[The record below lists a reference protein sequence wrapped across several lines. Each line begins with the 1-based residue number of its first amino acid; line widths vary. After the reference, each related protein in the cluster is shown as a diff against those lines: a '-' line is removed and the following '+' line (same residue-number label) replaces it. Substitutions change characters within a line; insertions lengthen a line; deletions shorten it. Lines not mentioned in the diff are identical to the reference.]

1 LPAGKGKKCL
11 SRFEDGDEIIP
22 DALEAPPGRGET
34 SCVVVYPG
42 NIGTGL
48 SAAWRGHIGE
58 TSRAADVCGGV
69 FVCQALRCSRLPPRS
84 SPPASFEGRLRRPRR
99 RRWGTSFPV
108 PQRDGR
114 FSCNES
120 RNTTPPQ
127 RRPGSCSFVVRVRR
141 GGRVHSRPRTVT
153 QDRAASSVH
162 RLGNGVHSCKIVLQS
177 GSFRQER
184 ILFLYFIS
192 QQSTST
198 LSFPQT
204 RIRGGLSEPS
214 RKILLLHV
222 TEWLSPRFWEN
233 VR

>member
-34 SCVVVYPG
+34 SCVAV
-42 NIGTGL
+42 
-48 SAAWRGHIGE
+48 SAAWHGHI
-58 TSRAADVCGGV
+58 ADV
-69 FVCQALRCSRLPPRS
+69 FVCEALRCSRPPPRS

-114 FSCNES
+114 FSRNGS

-141 GGRVHSRPRTVT
+141 GGRVYGRLLAVT
-153 QDRAASSVH
+153 QDRAANSVH
-162 RLGNGVHSCKIVLQS
+162 RLGNGVYSCKIVLQS

-204 RIRGGLSEPS
+204 RIRGGLSEAR
-214 RKILLLHV
+214 RKILLFRA
-222 TEWLSPRFWEN
+222 TECLSPRFWEN